1 MRKYFGTDGI
11 RGRANVFPMVSDFAL
26 KLGKAI
32 ATIYK
37 NGRKRHK
44 IVIGKDTRISG
55 YMFENAIVSGI
66 CSVGV
71 DAILL
76 GVLPTPAIAF
86 ITKSLRA
93 DAGVVISA
101 SHNPYYDN
109 GIKFFDPNGYK
120 LSDDIEKKI
129 ESLIEKDDFDVSP
142 TNIGKAYRIETAIGR
157 YVEYVKAT
165 FDKDIDLKG
174 LKIVID
180 CANGA
185 TYKVAPMA
193 ISELGADVI
202 VINDK
207 PNGFNINDGCGAVN
221 PETLS
226 GEVIK
231 NNADVGISFDGD
243 GDRVIFVDEKGEIVD
258 GDFIMGI
265 CADYMNEKGLL
276 NYSTIVATVMSNLG
290 FENSLRRKGISLVR
304 SQVGDRYVLDEMLK
318 GKYNLGGEQSGHI
331 IFSDFN
337 TTGDGLISA
346 LQLLKVM
353 VRKDKPLSEIK
364 RFIEVY
370 PQKLKNLPVDEKVPL
385 EKLKGLN
392 KLISELENELK
403 DDGRI
408 LVRYSGTENK
418 LRIMVEATNEEIID
432 KYIELIAEKAI
443 AEIASKRSNL

>member
-109 GIKFFDPNGYK
+109 GIKFFDPNGFK
-120 LSDDIEKKI
+120 LSDEVEEEIER
-129 ESLIEKDDFDVSP
+129 LIEEDEFDISP

-157 YVEYVKAT
+157 YVEYAKAT

-174 LKIVID
+174 LKIVLD

-193 ISELGADVI
+193 ISELGAEVI
-202 VINDK
+202 VINDN

-265 CADYMNEKGLL
+265 CADYMNELGLL
-276 NYSTIVATVMSNLG
+276 NYSTVVATVMSNLG
-290 FENSLRRKGISLVR
+290 FENSLKSRGISLVR
-304 SQVGDRYVLDEMLK
+304 SQVGDRYVLEEMLK

-353 VRKDKPLSEIK
+353 VRRNKPLSEIK
-364 RFIEVY
+364 KFIEVY
-370 PQKLKNLPVDEKVPL
+370 PQKLKNVPVDEKIPL
-385 EKLKGLN
+385 EKLDGLTA
-392 KLISELENELK
+392 LINELEEELK
-403 DDGRI
+403 EDGRI

-418 LRIMVEATNEEIID
+418 LRIMVEATDEAVID
-432 KYIELIAEKAI
+432 KYIEMISEKAI
-443 AEIASKRSNL
+443 EEIRNKRGNL